1 MNGGGPEVGAVVVTV
16 SVVEPLVV
24 TEVGFME
31 QAAAVI
37 EIGTAHV
44 KVTEPVN
51 PLLGVSV
58 IFEVPDCPGDRLLML
73 VGSADSE
80 KSGGT
85 LTVTGEEVE
94 PT

>member
-1 MNGGGPEVGAVVVTV
+1 MGAAVVTV

-24 TEVGFME
+24 TEVGLME
-31 QAAAVI
+31 QAAAVMAN
-37 EIGTAHV
+37 GTAHV

-51 PLLGVSV
+51 PLLAASV
-58 IFEVPDCPGDRLLML
+58 IFEVADWPGDKLVML
-73 VGSADSE
+73 VGSADRV

-85 LTVTGEEVE
+85 LTVTGAEVE